1 MRVQLNPTPRPG
13 SIRTRLG
20 TAACVLLA
28 TGLPA
33 AAAADSG
40 TQLDT
45 SLLTYGEQGRAKVIE
60 PTVRVSRLFQDGQT
74 LSGQIALD
82 VITGASPSGALP
94 SGVTPPPTPGVAQV
108 QTVTAASGGGG
119 GGQQAPDPGAI
130 PVVAFHDVRAALD
143 ADWLKP
149 FGPITPSLGG
159 HFSRER
165 DYQSVGANAKLSLEM
180 LHKLTTV
187 TVGAAINRD
196 DVFPSGGTREP
207 LADTTVI
214 ISTAWNPKNVNGG
227 LVGVSQI
234 LTRRWMLGVTGSRS
248 VEDGY
253 LTEPYKV
260 VSIMDPVTGI
270 TVGQLTENRPTRR
283 DRRDVLTSTV
293 YHFNRDVL
301 YLSHRYYWDDWG
313 VRSNTIDGKYR
324 IELKDSKFL
333 EPHLRYYWQT
343 SADFYR
349 LGLIQGEPVPQYIS
363 ADQRLGQLRTAT
375 IGANYGF
382 TLPRTRG
389 EFTIRGEYIVQFGKT
404 NPNDVV
410 GVQQT
415 FDLMPP
421 VNIGTI
427 LVTYS
432 VPL

>member
-1 MRVQLNPTPRPG
+1 MRVQLTPTRRLG
-13 SIRTRLG
+13 SVRSRLG
-20 TAACVLLA
+20 TAAWVLLA

-33 AAAADSG
+33 AAAGATGDSG

-74 LSGQIALD
+74 ISGQIALD

-94 SGVTPPPTPGVAQV
+94 SGVTPPPATPEI
-108 QTVTAASGGGG
+108 QTVTTASGGGG
-119 GGQQAPDPGAI
+119 GQEAPNPRAI
-130 PVVAFHDVRAALD
+130 PVVPFSDVRAALD

-149 FGPITPSLGG
+149 FGPLTPSLGG

-227 LVGVSQI
+227 LVGISQI
-234 LTRRWMLGVTGSRS
+234 LTRRWMLGVTASRS

-270 TVGQLTENRPTRR
+270 TIGQLTENRPTHR
-283 DRRDVLTSTV
+283 DRHDVLTSTV
-293 YHFNRDVL
+293 YHLNKDVI

-313 VRSNTIDGKYR
+313 VHSNTIDGKYR
-324 IELKDSKFL
+324 IQFQNDKFF

-343 SADFYR
+343 QADFYR
-349 LGLIQGEPVPQYIS
+349 LGLIQGEPAPTYIS
-363 ADQRLGQLRTAT
+363 ADQRLGPLRTAT

-382 TLPRTRG
+382 TIPRTRG
-389 EFTIRGEYIVQFGKT
+389 EFTIRAEYIVQFGKT

-410 GVQQT
+410 GVQQG